1 MRLLTRLHVTLFS
14 LAILLVATPALAQ
27 QGSDLR
33 SAYKKEFAYL
43 ESQKRALEDRL
54 DKLEQKEKQQ
64 VQEAQNELDR
74 LQGRLLSLRMQA
86 DKLEEKAMEAERNV
100 QQGAGGGDVVATTI
114 EQANSSIGKYGV
126 KVEVPGA
133 EEEDDEDGEAAERAE
148 GDGED
153 GEKAGAESPAGDDF
167 KGGGAL
173 ETAPKADYA
182 GAVKAL
188 FEKSADVMER
198 HSSVRKKQGKFFLSD
213 GSKTD
218 GTIIRVGNVA
228 AYGVSEQGAGALAPA
243 GDRRLKLWKKDA
255 AETARALSAGKAPD
269 LIDIFL
275 FESLDKAVE
284 EQEEKTWLDVVNSG
298 GIIAWVIVG
307 LGVLGL
313 LLVIARAFILGIAG
327 SNTTR
332 LLEKV
337 SALVEQG
344 EVEQARQACESAS
357 GSASRVLSSTLE
369 HIDEDREELEDVV
382 SESIL
387 HEMPTL
393 ERFGS
398 TILVFAAVAPLLGLL
413 GTVTGM
419 ISTFDIIT
427 EFGTGDPKL
436 LSGGISEALVTTQ
449 LGLIVAIPLLL
460 LGNLLKG
467 WSNGIMTQL
476 ERGALRV
483 MNLTNMRKSGT
494 SKANSGTPG
503 EVEGAD
509 ATVDSEDATDL
520 LGAV

>member
-1 MRLLTRLHVTLFS
+1 MRLLTRISTV
-14 LAILLVATPALAQ
+14 LVALVVLLPASVALAQ
-27 QGSDLR
+27 QGSNLQ

-43 ESQKRALEDRL
+43 ESQKRALQERL
-54 DKLEQKEKQQ
+54 EKLERTEKQQ
-64 VQEAQNELDR
+64 VGEAQRELDR
-74 LQGRLLSLRMQA
+74 LQGRLLSLRTQA
-86 DKLEEKAMEAERNV
+86 DKLEEDVMQAERNA
-100 QQGAGGGDVVATTI
+100 QQGAAGTDVVATTI
-114 EQANSSIGKYGV
+114 EQANSSIGKYGL
-126 KVEVPGA
+126 EVDLP
-133 EEEDDEDGEAAERAE
+133 E
-148 GDGED
+148 
-153 GEKAGAESPAGDDF
+153 AGDAETD
-167 KGGGAL
+167 KSGSDGDSKRGEAL
-173 ETAPKADYA
+173 ETAAEADYA
-182 GAVKAL
+182 GAVEEL
-188 FEKSADVMER
+188 FQKSASLMER
-198 HSSVRKKQGKFFLSD
+198 HASVRRQEGEFFLSD
-213 GSKTD
+213 GSKTN

-228 AYGVSEQGAGALAPA
+228 AYGVSEEAAGALAPA
-243 GDRRLKLWKKDA
+243 GDRRLKIWKKDA
-255 AETARALSAGKAPD
+255 AASARALAAGESRQ
-269 LIDIFL
+269 LLDIFL

-284 EQEEKTWLDVVNSG
+284 EQQEKTWLDIVNSG

-327 SNTTR
+327 AHTKR
-332 LLEKV
+332 LLRTV
-337 SALVEQG
+337 STFVEEG
-344 EVEQARQACESAS
+344 NVERARRACKSAR
-357 GSASRVLSSTLE
+357 GSASRVLGATLE
-369 HIDEDREELEDVV
+369 HLGEEREDLEDVV

-467 WSNGIMTQL
+467 WSNGILTQI

-483 MNLTNMRKSGT
+483 MNL
-494 SKANSGTPG
+494 ANLQRSHTETPDSDSSDA
-503 EVEGAD
+503 EAD
-509 ATVDSEDATDL
+509 APHARADAPLDASETTDL
-520 LGAV
+520 LGVV

>member
-1 MRLLTRLHVTLFS
+1 MRLLTRISMVLIA
-14 LAILLVATPALAQ
+14 LAVFLPATTALAQ

-43 ESQKRALEDRL
+43 ESQKRALQERL
-54 DKLEQKEKQQ
+54 EKLERSEEQQ
-64 VQEAQNELDR
+64 VAGAQAELDR

-86 DKLEEKAMEAERNV
+86 DKLEDDVMEAERNA

-114 EQANSSIGKYGV
+114 EQANSSIGKFGV

-133 EEEDDEDGEAAERAE
+133 EEAGEQPDEASEDESASE
-148 GDGED
+148 GDS
-153 GEKAGAESPAGDDF
+153 KR
-167 KGGGAL
+167 GGAIRRAQ
-173 ETAPKADYA
+173 EADYA
-182 GAVKAL
+182 AAVEEL
-188 FEKSADVMER
+188 FAKSAGLMER
-198 HSSVRKKQGKFFLSD
+198 HSSLRKEEGEFFLAD
-213 GSKTD
+213 GSKTR
-218 GTIIRVGNVA
+218 GRIVRVGNVA
-228 AYGVSEQGAGALAPA
+228 AYGVSDQAAGALAPA
-243 GDRRLKLWKKDA
+243 GDRRLKLWKKNA
-255 AETARALSAGKAPD
+255 ADTAQGLAAGKSPELVD
-269 LIDIFL
+269 VFL
-275 FESLDKAVE
+275 FESIDKAVE
-284 EQEEKTWLDVVNSG
+284 EQEEKTWLDIVNSG

-313 LLVIARAFILGIAG
+313 LLVIARAFVLGIAG
-327 SNTTR
+327 ANTRR
-332 LLEKV
+332 LLETV
-337 SALVEQG
+337 SAFVEKG
-344 EVEQARQACESAS
+344 KVEQAREACESAR
-357 GSASRVLSSTLE
+357 GSASRVLGATLAHLGE
-369 HIDEDREELEDVV
+369 EREELEDVV
-382 SESIL
+382 NESIL

-460 LGNLLKG
+460 VGNLLKG
-467 WSNGIMTQL
+467 WSNSIMTQL

-483 MNLTNMRKSGT
+483 MNLANLQRPPTRSPDT
-494 SKANSGTPG
+494 SSS
-503 EVEGAD
+503 EVEVEAKESTAGAD
-509 ATVDSEDATDL
+509 ASVDASETTDL

>member
-1 MRLLTRLHVTLFS
+1 MRRLTR
-14 LAILLVATPALAQ
+14 ILLVMVSLGVLLPATASAQ

-43 ESQKRALEDRL
+43 ESQKRALQERL
-54 DKLEQKEKQQ
+54 EKLERQEREQ
-64 VQEAQNELDR
+64 VSGAQAELDR

-86 DKLEEKAMEAERNV
+86 DKLEEDVMEAERNA

-114 EQANSSIGKYGV
+114 EQANSSIGKFGV
-126 KVEVPGA
+126 KVDVPGA
-133 EEEDDEDGEAAERAE
+133 KDVEKTDEEADEKSEPETASESDSREA
-148 GDGED
+148 
-153 GEKAGAESPAGDDF
+153 PT
-167 KGGGAL
+167 L
-173 ETAPKADYA
+173 ETAQEADYA
-182 GAVKAL
+182 AAVESL
-188 FEKSADVMER
+188 FTKSADLMDR
-198 HSSVRKKQGKFFLSD
+198 HSSLRKHEGEFFLAD
-213 GSKTD
+213 GSKTK
-218 GTIIRVGNVA
+218 GTIVRVGNVA
-228 AYGVSEQGAGALAPA
+228 AFGVSDQAAGALAPA
-243 GDRRLKLWKKDA
+243 GDRRLKLWKKNA
-255 AETARALSAGKAPD
+255 ADTARALASGESPSFVD
-269 LIDIFL
+269 VFL

-327 SNTTR
+327 ANTKR
-332 LLEKV
+332 LLQTV
-337 SALVEQG
+337 SASVEKG
-344 EVEQARQACESAS
+344 NIEQARQACESAR
-357 GSASRVLSSTLE
+357 GSASRVLGATLG
-369 HIDEDREELEDVV
+369 HLGEDREELEDVV

-467 WSNGIMTQL
+467 WSNNIMTQL

-483 MNLTNMRKSGT
+483 MNLANLRRPNRKTPDAESSHSASESKQESG
-494 SKANSGTPG
+494 
-503 EVEGAD
+503 D
-509 ATVDSEDATDL
+509 ASVDASDTTDL